1 MRIGARLLAATAL
14 TFALVG
20 SGVAA
25 ASPLVANRQASNDA
39 TEIAYD
45 DVTATIEV
53 LTDTS
58 AIRIPEKL
66 RMWVDVTSDPA
77 AEVGSRLLGSVRLY
91 LRGDKAMAFD
101 GIFKIVMLDSVTD
114 ERTVFE
120 QADAFVLRPQKGMR
134 THKLDLVF
142 DMPTGTYL
150 YFGRYKP
157 QA

>member
-1 MRIGARLLAATAL
+1 MRIGARLLPATIL

-58 AIRIPEKL
+58 AIRIPEKI

-77 AEVGSRLLGSVRLY
+77 AEVGSRLLGSVRVY
-91 LRGDKAMAFD
+91 LRGDEAISFD
-101 GIFKIVMLDSVTD
+101 GLFKIVMLNSVTN
-114 ERTVFE
+114 ERTGFE
-120 QADAFVLRPQKGMR
+120 EADAFVLRPRKGMR
-134 THKLDLVF
+134 SHRLDLVF

-150 YFGRYKP
+150 YFGRFKP

>member
-1 MRIGARLLAATAL
+1 MRIGARLLLATTLA
-14 TFALVG
+14 FALVG
-20 SGVAA
+20 SGVAV

-66 RMWVDVTSDPA
+66 RMWVDVVSDPA
-77 AEVGSRLLGSVRLY
+77 AEVGSRLLGSLRVY
-91 LRGDKAMAFD
+91 LRGDKAMSFD
-101 GIFKIVMLDSVTD
+101 GIFKIVMLNSVTS
-114 ERTVFE
+114 ERTGFE
-120 QADAFVLRPQKGMR
+120 IADAFVLRPKPGMR
-134 THKLDLVF
+134 AHRLDYVF